1 MKNRTLVIEEFNQ
14 SYHIAQDR
22 MALLP
27 NYYSW
32 IYSHIRDYLSGNIV
46 ELGSGAGYVMKNYI
60 HQAEKVIAVDYNQQL
75 LDCLKQ
81 LYPTDKIIPV
91 LADLKDDWHEL
102 DDIVADAVLSFDV
115 LEHFKDEDAF
125 MLNIRKILKKGGWM
139 VVKVPAQQRLFSEM
153 DIASGHYRRYDKE
166 HLANLMHRHGFK
178 VVSQKF
184 MNPVGAFIYRFKR
197 KKKTNFS
204 RSISPTTLK
213 LANRLIPLL
222 ALFDNLPGV
231 KGLSL
236 IGIYEKL

>member
-1 MKNRTLVIEEFNQ
+1 MIAEDFNQ
-14 SYHIAQDR
+14 TYHIAQDR

-32 IYSHIRDYLSGNIV
+32 IYSHIRDYLSGIVV
-46 ELGSGAGYVMKNYI
+46 ELGSGSGYVMKNYI
-60 HQAEKVIAVDYNQQL
+60 HQVDKVIAVDYNQQL
-75 LDCLKQ
+75 LDRLKY
-81 LYPTDKIIPV
+81 LYPTDKV
-91 LADLKDDWHEL
+91 VSVWADLKDEWHEL
-102 DDIVADAVLSFDV
+102 DSIVADAVLSFDV
-115 LEHFKDEDAF
+115 LEHFEDEDSF
-125 MLNIRKILKKGGWM
+125 MSNIGKILKKGGWM
-139 VVKVPAQQRLFSEM
+139 VLKVPAQSRLFSEM
-153 DIASGHYRRYDKE
+153 DIASGHYRRYDTE
-166 HLANLMHRHGFK
+166 HLADLMHSHGFK
-178 VVSQKF
+178 VISQRF

-204 RSISPTTLK
+204 RSVSPTTLK